1 MRTQAS
7 AAPPGASFL
16 SSARGVVARHPVA
29 AFLVMVYAINI
40 AVALPPILTRRDLL
54 PFDQAPY
61 DWLGHIVGS
70 ALPAFLVTAAA
81 LGRAGV
87 LDLVRRCLRWR
98 VGLRWYAVALLGMPI
113 AAILIASAFFGTAP
127 VNALADKW
135 PLLFTVVLP
144 HLLLIIVFSNVA
156 EEIGWTGFLFAR
168 LQDRYGALK
177 ASAIVTVPFAL
188 FHLPGFVVET
198 GSGLLALQLLGIL
211 FIPHL
216 ASRVVVAWLYNNTN
230 RSVLLV
236 GLFHCAFNVTIARF
250 AREFIPASGEVQFL
264 ILNCI
269 VIIAAVLIV
278 VLTKGRLSYTQD
290 EKLPNRERVTDAPS

>member
-7 AAPPGASFL
+7 TAPPGASFF

-70 ALPAFLVTAAA
+70 AVPAFLVTAAV

-87 LDLVRRCLRWR
+87 LDLVRRCLRSR
-98 VGLRWYAVALLGMPI
+98 VGLRWYVVALLGMPI
-113 AAILIASAFFGTAP
+113 AAMLTASAFFGAAP
-127 VNALADKW
+127 VNALADRW

-168 LQDRYGALK
+168 LQDRYGPLK

-198 GSGLLALQLLGIL
+198 GSGLLALELLGIL

-216 ASRVVVAWLYNNTN
+216 ASRIVVAWLYNNTN

-250 AREFIPASGEVQFL
+250 AREFIPASVEVQFL
-264 ILNCI
+264 MLNGI
-269 VIIAAVLIV
+269 VIVTAILIA
-278 VLTKGRLSYTQD
+278 VLTKGRLSYTRD